1 MRLFL
6 PFASS
11 EQASSPDSNEELLR
25 WVDRVE
31 VGIASI
37 RQSTHLPI
45 MSNFAVEYNPK
56 GTVIM
61 ITQTTHNKLP
71 EELDELLSA
80 YLQEVDDTGESVLV
94 SVKGTYRIIPCD
106 DTEDKLDRLV
116 REAEEEYQRG
126 ETIEYSDERL
136 REILDEQ

>member
-1 MRLFL
+1 
-6 PFASS
+6 
-11 EQASSPDSNEELLR
+11 
-25 WVDRVE
+25 
-31 VGIASI
+31 
-37 RQSTHLPI
+37 

-56 GTVIM
+56 ETVIM

-94 SVKGTYRIIPCD
+94 SVRGTYRIIPCD